1 MEVWHVEQFRL
12 PVLEPLGAGKTLAL
26 RTVVIPTRNGEFP
39 LRVLWA
45 KIVMGSQ
52 RRFLAEF
59 CLFFKAMMLLCVVN
73 FPHNSGPQR
82 RYG

>member
-1 MEVWHVEQFRL
+1 LRL
-12 PVLEPLGAGKTLAL
+12 AALPLSAVTSSGA
-26 RTVVIPTRNGEFP
+26 VIAAINVSLTT
-39 LRVLWA
+39 RVLWA